1 MSFLIVLAALCFL
14 MFVAYRGYSVILFAP
29 VAAMGAVL
37 LTDPSLVAP
46 MFTGLFMDKMVG
58 FLKLYFPVFLL
69 GAIFGK
75 LIEMSGFS
83 KSIVAATT
91 RLFGAD
97 RAMLSIVA
105 VCALLTYGGV
115 SLFVVVFA
123 VYPFAAE
130 LFRQSDIPKRL
141 IPGTIALGAFTF
153 TMTALPGTPQIQ
165 NIIPASFFG
174 TTTWAAPI
182 LGTLGSV
189 FLLIIGMMYLNWR
202 RRVALN
208 AGEGYGEAA
217 TLLNEPA
224 AFIGG
229 ALANPLVAALPLVL
243 VGVSNKAF
251 TVWIP
256 QVYGASHSFQPGVI
270 GNAAPVVQEVAKIAA
285 IWAVQ
290 GALLVGILTVLV
302 FAWKPVM
309 ASFAEGT
316 RSAISGALLA
326 SMNTASEF
334 GFGAVIAALPGFLVV
349 ANALAAIPN
358 PLVNMAVTVTALAG
372 ITGSASGG
380 MSIALAAM
388 ADTFIA
394 NANAAGIPMEVLHRV
409 AAMAS
414 GGMDTLPHNGAVI
427 TLLAVTGLTHRQ
439 AYKDIFVITLINTT
453 LAVFVVIGLYYA
465 TGLV

>member
-1 MSFLIVLAALCFL
+1 MAFLIVLAALCFL

-29 VAAMGAVL
+29 VAALGAVL

-69 GAIFGK
+69 GAVFGK
-75 LIEMSGFS
+75 VIELSGFS
-83 KSIVAATT
+83 KSIVAATI
-91 RLFGAD
+91 RLFGAG

-130 LFRQSDIPKRL
+130 LFRQSHIPKRL

-153 TMTALPGTPQIQ
+153 TMDALPGTPQIQ
-165 NIIPASFFG
+165 NIIPTTFFG
-174 TTTWAAPI
+174 TDTWAAPV
-182 LGTLGSV
+182 LGTIGGV
-189 FLLIIGMMYLNWR
+189 FILVVGLAYLDWR
-202 RRVALN
+202 RRAALK
-208 AGEGYGEAA
+208 AGEGYGDQ
-217 TLLNEPA
+217 LVNEPA
-224 AFIGG
+224 PFTGG
-229 ALANPLVAALPLVL
+229 HLAHPAIAIAPLVL
-243 VGVSNKAF
+243 VGVANKLL
-251 TVWIP
+251 TGWIP
-256 QVYGASHSFQPGVI
+256 HFYGDSHSFDPAVI
-270 GNAAPVVQEVAKIAA
+270 GSAAPVVQEVSKVAA

-290 GALLVGILTVLV
+290 GALLLGIATVLV

-309 ASFAEGT
+309 TTFAEGSK
-316 RSAISGALLA
+316 SAIGGALLA
-326 SMNTASEF
+326 AMNTASEY

-349 ANALAAIPN
+349 ANALSAIPN
-358 PLVNMAVTVTALAG
+358 PLVNEAVTVTALAG

-388 ADTFIA
+388 AETFIA

-409 AAMAS
+409 ASMAS

-439 AYKDIFVITLINTT
+439 AYKDIFAITLIKTT
-453 LAVFVVIGLYYA
+453 AVFVVIGAFYA